1 MAAPS
6 MVADA
11 TGVPRSQ
18 ETAPPWDPQVG
29 LCLGP
34 YGGPRKRGAFSYE
47 RGTPA
52 RGWSQDHRH
61 RPPCTVGACGV
72 WDLKCSPLQ
81 GYLAH
86 KKQRPLAR
94 GPYSRNMPRGLW

>member
-34 YGGPRKRGAFSYE
+34 YGGPLGSGGHFLMSEEPLHEGGPRTT
-47 RGTPA
+47 GTGLHA
-52 RGWSQDHRH
+52 R
-61 RPPCTVGACGV
+61 
-72 WDLKCSPLQ
+72 
-81 GYLAH
+81 
-86 KKQRPLAR
+86 
-94 GPYSRNMPRGLW
+94 